1 MFSTRTYF
9 NVNEYLVY
17 VYVHVQENL
26 LGGLIQL
33 TPFPVHYHVML
44 TNLLSDVHHT
54 AFVTWRPKEYLV
66 DPRQVTVHSPTHPL
80 HGRSPDSTQSPPP
93 LMSKTILFI
102 DTCVLSTRAFIWV
115 FRSRIAISGSVTV
128 SATRKIGDSRAIVS
142 VKSHTEVIWF
152 YESTL
157 IWYVYK
163 VSISK
168 TRSIFMC
175 SKLAHAHS
183 DEQDT
188 FLKGWDWRDGVGVQ
202 MEGGDAVRGGMV
214 WSLPLISLWWVVERS
229 VEIGVKKKTR
239 SEITTEIWDIIKHP
253 GYQHISEISMRYQR
267 YLWDINM
274 CLRYQH
280 ILVYEILTFFLVSTH
295 IRDINLYWYLRYQ
308 HISEISTYI
317 WVVKTYLS

>member
-17 VYVHVQENL
+17 VYVHVKENL

-66 DPRQVTVHSPTHPL
+66 DLRQVTVHSPTHPL

-175 SKLAHAHS
+175 SKSAHAHS

-188 FLKGWDWRDGVGVQ
+188 FLKGWDWRDGVG
-202 MEGGDAVRGGMV
+202 GADGRGRCGARGDGLVPSFDLSVVGCWKERGN
-214 WSLPLISLWWVVERS
+214 WC
-229 VEIGVKKKTR
+229 KKKTR

-280 ILVYEILTFFLVSTH
+280 ILVYEIFTFFLVSTH

>member
-66 DPRQVTVHSPTHPL
+66 DLRQVTVHSPTHPL

-93 LMSKTILFI
+93 LMSKTILFK

-175 SKLAHAHS
+175 SKSAHAHS

-229 VEIGVKKKTR
+229 VEIGVKKN
-239 SEITTEIWDIIKHP
+239 EIRDNNRNL
-253 GYQHISEISMRYQR
+253 GYHQTPRISTYIGNIYEISEIS
-267 YLWDINM
+267 
-274 CLRYQH
+274 LRYQH
-280 ILVYEILTFFLVSTH
+280 VF
-295 IRDINLYWYLRYQ
+295 
-308 HISEISTYI
+308 EISTYTSI
-317 WVVKTYLS
+317 WDIYIFLGINTYPRY

>member
-1 MFSTRTYF
+1 
-9 NVNEYLVY
+9 
-17 VYVHVQENL
+17 
-26 LGGLIQL
+26 
-33 TPFPVHYHVML
+33 ML

-128 SATRKIGDSRAIVS
+128 SAKRKIGDSRAIVS

-229 VEIGVKKKTR
+229 VEIGVKKTR

-253 GYQHISEISMRYQR
+253 GYQHISEISMRYMR

>member
-66 DPRQVTVHSPTHPL
+66 DLRQVTVHSPTHPL

-229 VEIGVKKKTR
+229 VEIGVKKN
-239 SEITTEIWDIIKHP
+239 EIRDNNRNL
-253 GYQHISEISMRYQR
+253 GYHQTPRISTYIGNIYEISEIS
-267 YLWDINM
+267 
-274 CLRYQH
+274 LRYQH
-280 ILVYEILTFFLVSTH
+280 VF
-295 IRDINLYWYLRYQ
+295 
-308 HISEISTYI
+308 EISTYTSI
-317 WVVKTYLS
+317 WDIYIFLGINTYPRY

>member
-17 VYVHVQENL
+17 VYVHVKENL

-66 DPRQVTVHSPTHPL
+66 DLRQVTVHSPTHPL

-175 SKLAHAHS
+175 SKSAHAHS

-188 FLKGWDWRDGVGVQ
+188 FLKGWDWRDGVG
-202 MEGGDAVRGGMV
+202 GADGRGRCGARGDGLVPSFDLSVVGCWKERGN
-214 WSLPLISLWWVVERS
+214 WC
-229 VEIGVKKKTR
+229 KKKN
-239 SEITTEIWDIIKHP
+239 EIRDNNRNL
-253 GYQHISEISMRYQR
+253 GYHQTPRISTYIGNIYEISEIS
-267 YLWDINM
+267 
-274 CLRYQH
+274 LRYQH
-280 ILVYEILTFFLVSTH
+280 VF
-295 IRDINLYWYLRYQ
+295 
-308 HISEISTYI
+308 EISTYTSI
-317 WVVKTYLS
+317 WDINIFLGINTYPRY

>member
-17 VYVHVQENL
+17 VYVHVKENL

-54 AFVTWRPKEYLV
+54 AFVTWRPKKYLV

-80 HGRSPDSTQSPPP
+80 HGRSLDSTQSPPP

-229 VEIGVKKKTR
+229 VEIGVKKTR

-253 GYQHISEISMRYQR
+253 GYQHISEISMRYPR

>member
-1 MFSTRTYF
+1 MCMYM
-9 NVNEYLVY
+9 
-17 VYVHVQENL
+17 

-66 DPRQVTVHSPTHPL
+66 DLRQVTVHSPTHPL

-152 YESTL
+152 YENTL

-168 TRSIFMC
+168 TRLIFMC

-280 ILVYEILTFFLVSTH
+280 ILVYEIFTFFLVSTH

>member
-17 VYVHVQENL
+17 VYVHVKENL

-66 DPRQVTVHSPTHPL
+66 DLRQVTVHSPTHPL
-80 HGRSPDSTQSPPP
+80 HGRSLDSTQSPPP

-229 VEIGVKKKTR
+229 VEIGVKKTR

-253 GYQHISEISMRYQR
+253 GYQHISEISMRYPR

>member
-17 VYVHVQENL
+17 VYVHVKENL

-66 DPRQVTVHSPTHPL
+66 DLRQVTVHSPTHPL

-175 SKLAHAHS
+175 SKSAHAHS

-188 FLKGWDWRDGVGVQ
+188 FLKGWDWRDGVG
-202 MEGGDAVRGGMV
+202 GADGRGRCGARGDGLVPSFDLSVVGCWKERGN
-214 WSLPLISLWWVVERS
+214 WC
-229 VEIGVKKKTR
+229 KKK
-239 SEITTEIWDIIKHP
+239 
-253 GYQHISEISMRYQR
+253 
-267 YLWDINM
+267 
-274 CLRYQH
+274 
-280 ILVYEILTFFLVSTH
+280 
-295 IRDINLYWYLRYQ
+295 RDPR
-308 HISEISTYI
+308 
-317 WVVKTYLS
+317 

>member
-9 NVNEYLVY
+9 SVNEYLVY

-66 DPRQVTVHSPTHPL
+66 DLRQVTVHSPTHPL

-175 SKLAHAHS
+175 SKSAHAHS

-229 VEIGVKKKTR
+229 VEIGVKKN
-239 SEITTEIWDIIKHP
+239 EIRDNNRNL
-253 GYQHISEISMRYQR
+253 GYHQTPRISTYIGNIYEISEIS
-267 YLWDINM
+267 
-274 CLRYQH
+274 LRYQH
-280 ILVYEILTFFLVSTH
+280 VF
-295 IRDINLYWYLRYQ
+295 
-308 HISEISTYI
+308 EISTYTSI
-317 WVVKTYLS
+317 WDINIFLGINTYPRY

>member
-66 DPRQVTVHSPTHPL
+66 DLRQVTVHSPTHPL

-175 SKLAHAHS
+175 SKSAHAHS

-229 VEIGVKKKTR
+229 VEIGVKKN
-239 SEITTEIWDIIKHP
+239 EIRDNNRNL
-253 GYQHISEISMRYQR
+253 GYHQTPRISTYIGNIYEISEIS
-267 YLWDINM
+267 
-274 CLRYQH
+274 LRYQH
-280 ILVYEILTFFLVSTH
+280 VF
-295 IRDINLYWYLRYQ
+295 
-308 HISEISTYI
+308 EISTYTSI
-317 WVVKTYLS
+317 WDIYIFLGINTYPRY

>member
-17 VYVHVQENL
+17 VYVHVKENL

-54 AFVTWRPKEYLV
+54 AFVTWRPKKYLV

-229 VEIGVKKKTR
+229 VEIGVKKN
-239 SEITTEIWDIIKHP
+239 EIRDNNRNL
-253 GYQHISEISMRYQR
+253 GYHQTPRISTYIGNIYEISEIS
-267 YLWDINM
+267 
-274 CLRYQH
+274 LRYQH
-280 ILVYEILTFFLVSTH
+280 VF
-295 IRDINLYWYLRYQ
+295 
-308 HISEISTYI
+308 EISTYTSI
-317 WVVKTYLS
+317 WDIYIFLGINTYPRY

>member
-66 DPRQVTVHSPTHPL
+66 DLRQVTVHSPTHPL
-80 HGRSPDSTQSPPP
+80 HGRSQSPPP

-229 VEIGVKKKTR
+229 VEIGVKKN
-239 SEITTEIWDIIKHP
+239 EIRDNNRNL
-253 GYQHISEISMRYQR
+253 GYHQTPRISTYIGNIYEISEIS
-267 YLWDINM
+267 
-274 CLRYQH
+274 LRYQH
-280 ILVYEILTFFLVSTH
+280 VF
-295 IRDINLYWYLRYQ
+295 
-308 HISEISTYI
+308 EISTYTSI
-317 WVVKTYLS
+317 GDINIFLGINTYPRY

>member
-9 NVNEYLVY
+9 SVNEYLVY

-66 DPRQVTVHSPTHPL
+66 DLRQVTVHSPTHPL

-102 DTCVLSTRAFIWV
+102 DTCVLSTRA

-202 MEGGDAVRGGMV
+202 MEGGDAVRGGWSGPFL
-214 WSLPLISLWWVVERS
+214 WSLCGGLLKGAW
-229 VEIGVKKKTR
+229 K
-239 SEITTEIWDIIKHP
+239 
-253 GYQHISEISMRYQR
+253 
-267 YLWDINM
+267 
-274 CLRYQH
+274 
-280 ILVYEILTFFLVSTH
+280 LV
-295 IRDINLYWYLRYQ
+295 
-308 HISEISTYI
+308 
-317 WVVKTYLS
+317 

>member
-17 VYVHVQENL
+17 VYVHVKENL

-54 AFVTWRPKEYLV
+54 AFVTWRPKKYLV

-229 VEIGVKKKTR
+229 VEIGVKKN
-239 SEITTEIWDIIKHP
+239 EIRDNNRNL
-253 GYQHISEISMRYQR
+253 GYHQTPRISTYIGNIYEIS
-267 YLWDINM
+267 
-274 CLRYQH
+274 LRYQH
-280 ILVYEILTFFLVSTH
+280 VF
-295 IRDINLYWYLRYQ
+295 
-308 HISEISTYI
+308 EISTYTSI
-317 WVVKTYLS
+317 WDINIFLGINTYPRY

>member
-1 MFSTRTYF
+1 MLSTRTYF

-66 DPRQVTVHSPTHPL
+66 DLRQVTVHSPTHPL

-175 SKLAHAHS
+175 SKSAHAHS

-188 FLKGWDWRDGVGVQ
+188 FMKGWDWRDGVGVQ

-229 VEIGVKKKTR
+229 VEIGVKKTR

-253 GYQHISEISMRYQR
+253 GYQHISEISMR

>member
-54 AFVTWRPKEYLV
+54 AFVTLRPKKYLV

-102 DTCVLSTRAFIWV
+102 DTCVLSTRAFILV
-115 FRSRIAISGSVTV
+115 FMSRIAISGSVTV

-175 SKLAHAHS
+175 SKSAHAHS

-188 FLKGWDWRDGVGVQ
+188 FLKG
-202 MEGGDAVRGGMV
+202 
-214 WSLPLISLWWVVERS
+214 
-229 VEIGVKKKTR
+229 
-239 SEITTEIWDIIKHP
+239 
-253 GYQHISEISMRYQR
+253 
-267 YLWDINM
+267 
-274 CLRYQH
+274 
-280 ILVYEILTFFLVSTH
+280 
-295 IRDINLYWYLRYQ
+295 
-308 HISEISTYI
+308 
-317 WVVKTYLS
+317 

>member
-9 NVNEYLVY
+9 SVNEYLVY

-102 DTCVLSTRAFIWV
+102 DTCVLSTRAF
-115 FRSRIAISGSVTV
+115 RSRIAISGSVTV

-175 SKLAHAHS
+175 SKSAHAHS

-202 MEGGDAVRGGMV
+202 MEGGDAVRGGGGGLV
-214 WSLPLISLWWVVERS
+214 PSFDLSVVGCWKER
-229 VEIGVKKKTR
+229 GNWCKKKTR
-239 SEITTEIWDIIKHP
+239 SEITTEIWDIIKHL
-253 GYQHISEISMRYQR
+253 YRK
-267 YLWDINM
+267 YLWDI
-274 CLRYQH
+274 
-280 ILVYEILTFFLVSTH
+280 
-295 IRDINLYWYLRYQ
+295 RD
-308 HISEISTYI
+308 ISEISTCVWDINIY
-317 WVVKTYLS
+317 

>member
-1 MFSTRTYF
+1 
-9 NVNEYLVY
+9 
-17 VYVHVQENL
+17 
-26 LGGLIQL
+26 
-33 TPFPVHYHVML
+33 ML

-128 SATRKIGDSRAIVS
+128 SATRKIGDSRDIVS

-175 SKLAHAHS
+175 SKSAHAHS

-229 VEIGVKKKTR
+229 VEIGVKKN
-239 SEITTEIWDIIKHP
+239 EIRDNNRNL
-253 GYQHISEISMRYQR
+253 GYHQTPRISTYIGNIYEISEIS
-267 YLWDINM
+267 
-274 CLRYQH
+274 LRYQH
-280 ILVYEILTFFLVSTH
+280 VF
-295 IRDINLYWYLRYQ
+295 
-308 HISEISTYI
+308 EISTYTSI
-317 WVVKTYLS
+317 WDIYIFLGINTYPRY

>member
-17 VYVHVQENL
+17 VYVHVKENL

-66 DPRQVTVHSPTHPL
+66 DLRQVTVHSPTHPL

-175 SKLAHAHS
+175 SKSAHAHS

-229 VEIGVKKKTR
+229 VEIGVKKN
-239 SEITTEIWDIIKHP
+239 EIRDNNRNL
-253 GYQHISEISMRYQR
+253 GYHQTPRISTYIGNIYEISEIS
-267 YLWDINM
+267 
-274 CLRYQH
+274 LRYQH
-280 ILVYEILTFFLVSTH
+280 VF
-295 IRDINLYWYLRYQ
+295 
-308 HISEISTYI
+308 EISTYTSI
-317 WVVKTYLS
+317 WDIYIFLGINTYPRY

>member
-9 NVNEYLVY
+9 SVNEYLVY

-66 DPRQVTVHSPTHPL
+66 DLRQVTVHSPTHPL

-115 FRSRIAISGSVTV
+115 FRSHIAISGSVTV

-175 SKLAHAHS
+175 SKSAHAHS

-188 FLKGWDWRDGVGVQ
+188 FLKGWDWRDGVQ

-317 WVVKTYLS
+317 WVVETYLS

>member
-17 VYVHVQENL
+17 VYVHVKENL

-54 AFVTWRPKEYLV
+54 AFVTWRPKKYLV

-168 TRSIFMC
+168 TRLIFMC

-229 VEIGVKKKTR
+229 VEIGVKKN
-239 SEITTEIWDIIKHP
+239 EIRDNNRNL
-253 GYQHISEISMRYQR
+253 GYHQTPRISTYIGNIYEISEIS
-267 YLWDINM
+267 
-274 CLRYQH
+274 LRYQH
-280 ILVYEILTFFLVSTH
+280 VF
-295 IRDINLYWYLRYQ
+295 
-308 HISEISTYI
+308 EISTYTSI
-317 WVVKTYLS
+317 WDIYIFLGINTYPRY

>member
-17 VYVHVQENL
+17 VYVHVKENL

-66 DPRQVTVHSPTHPL
+66 DLRQVTVHSPTHPL

-188 FLKGWDWRDGVGVQ
+188 LLKGWDWRDGVGVQ
-202 MEGGDAVRGGMV
+202 MEGGDAVRWGMV

-229 VEIGVKKKTR
+229 VEIGVKKK
-239 SEITTEIWDIIKHP
+239 
-253 GYQHISEISMRYQR
+253 
-267 YLWDINM
+267 
-274 CLRYQH
+274 
-280 ILVYEILTFFLVSTH
+280 
-295 IRDINLYWYLRYQ
+295 RDPR
-308 HISEISTYI
+308 
-317 WVVKTYLS
+317 

>member
-1 MFSTRTYF
+1 MLSTRTYF

-66 DPRQVTVHSPTHPL
+66 DLRQVTVHSPTHPL

-175 SKLAHAHS
+175 SKSAHAHS
-183 DEQDT
+183 DEQET
-188 FLKGWDWRDGVGVQ
+188 FMKGWDWRDGVGVQ

-229 VEIGVKKKTR
+229 VEIGVKKN
-239 SEITTEIWDIIKHP
+239 EIRDNNRNL
-253 GYQHISEISMRYQR
+253 GYHQTPRISTYIGNIYEIS
-267 YLWDINM
+267 
-274 CLRYQH
+274 LRYQH
-280 ILVYEILTFFLVSTH
+280 VF
-295 IRDINLYWYLRYQ
+295 
-308 HISEISTYI
+308 EISTYTSI
-317 WVVKTYLS
+317 WDINIFLGINTYPRY

>member
-1 MFSTRTYF
+1 MCMYM
-9 NVNEYLVY
+9 
-17 VYVHVQENL
+17 

-66 DPRQVTVHSPTHPL
+66 DLRQVTVHSPTHPL

-229 VEIGVKKKTR
+229 VEIGVKKN
-239 SEITTEIWDIIKHP
+239 EIRDNNRNL
-253 GYQHISEISMRYQR
+253 GYHQTPRISTYIGNIYEISEIS
-267 YLWDINM
+267 
-274 CLRYQH
+274 LRYQH
-280 ILVYEILTFFLVSTH
+280 VF
-295 IRDINLYWYLRYQ
+295 
-308 HISEISTYI
+308 EISTYTSI
-317 WVVKTYLS
+317 WDIYIFLGINTYPRY

>member
-17 VYVHVQENL
+17 VYVHVKENL

-66 DPRQVTVHSPTHPL
+66 DLRQVTVHSPTHPL

-229 VEIGVKKKTR
+229 VEIGVKKN
-239 SEITTEIWDIIKHP
+239 EIRDNNRNL
-253 GYQHISEISMRYQR
+253 GYHQTPRISTYIGNIYEISEIS
-267 YLWDINM
+267 
-274 CLRYQH
+274 LRYQH
-280 ILVYEILTFFLVSTH
+280 VF
-295 IRDINLYWYLRYQ
+295 
-308 HISEISTYI
+308 EISTYTSI
-317 WVVKTYLS
+317 WDIYIFLGINTYPRY

>member
-66 DPRQVTVHSPTHPL
+66 DLRQVTVHSPTHPL

-175 SKLAHAHS
+175 SKSAHAHS

-188 FLKGWDWRDGVGVQ
+188 FMKGWDWRDGVGVQ

-229 VEIGVKKKTR
+229 VEIGVKKN
-239 SEITTEIWDIIKHP
+239 EIRDNNRNL
-253 GYQHISEISMRYQR
+253 GYHQTPRISTYIGNIYEISEIS
-267 YLWDINM
+267 
-274 CLRYQH
+274 LRYQH
-280 ILVYEILTFFLVSTH
+280 VF
-295 IRDINLYWYLRYQ
+295 
-308 HISEISTYI
+308 EISTYTSI
-317 WVVKTYLS
+317 WDIYIFLGINTYPRY

>member
-9 NVNEYLVY
+9 NVNEFLVY
-17 VYVHVQENL
+17 VYVHVKENF

-142 VKSHTEVIWF
+142 VKSHTEVIWI

-229 VEIGVKKKTR
+229 VEIGVKKN
-239 SEITTEIWDIIKHP
+239 EIRDNNRNL
-253 GYQHISEISMRYQR
+253 GYHQTPRISTYIGNIYEISEI
-267 YLWDINM
+267 
-274 CLRYQH
+274 
-280 ILVYEILTFFLVSTH
+280 
-295 IRDINLYWYLRYQ
+295 YLRYQ
-308 HISEISTYI
+308 HVFEISTYTSI
-317 WVVKTYLS
+317 WDIYIFLGINTYPRY